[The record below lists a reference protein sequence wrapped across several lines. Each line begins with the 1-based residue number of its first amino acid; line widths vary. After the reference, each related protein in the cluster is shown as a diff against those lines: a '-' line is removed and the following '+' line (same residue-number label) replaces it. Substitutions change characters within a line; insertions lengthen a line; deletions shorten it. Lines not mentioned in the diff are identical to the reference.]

1 MNKEELIDELIS
13 ELCLLHGDGLPHL
26 NSSES
31 LSYISEFFKK
41 RGMYSEGNTVIQNL
55 LEDDKGFSN
64 PALNKV
70 IRYKSVNGEDAE
82 GKVGNLLRRPKEE
95 DAYIKAVATLGGKD
109 SDTYKKAMDDLG
121 GEGQPKRDIEGERE
135 KEDGGSEGEPKGEIE
150 PEKPNAFDPETKGG
164 EAYLKGLPDTDPAKP
179 DDMKDDSEETLSA
192 GGVVYP
198 VGGGYYAD
206 TPDGEPKYRK
216 ATEEGVDV
224 NDFRYILEAEDVVG
238 KKVVKKIAKS
248 KGKSVPMVV
257 MGDTEKEK
265 YKNTKE
271 LTKRNK
277 EKNQKYLNNTK
288 GITSTQNINE
298 IDGTNKENVLNG
310 KEKVPGSPG
319 SAVAEIAI
327 GYGMACLSEND
338 FVMFKADECL
348 RKKLEAT
355 KLGVAYNKTRVRK
368 GALQGSVRE
377 LKKVGKLI
385 EDMGLNPETTTT
397 GHVGGS
403 KDSLANTVKS
413 LRNKGITEVN
423 GIPIDEYKKII
434 LAGGGGDNPTDTMVV
449 VIDQSSGKSFI
460 YHTSNK
466 MTSADQISNGSPS
479 KEIDEIGNIA
489 SKNYD
494 ETQKKELETIQQETK
509 DNIQKH
515 RNDQK
520 EYIRQ
525 QQTKMADD
533 ANNPEIARRAID
545 RLKGVKNAVSA
556 ADDTAK
562 YWKRL
567 TNHKSVR
574 DFAKEKGYDLKNL
587 TPEQE
592 VEVYQHYTKS
602 MQSADPETER
612 RAGGVGDD
620 DIQIIT
626 RLYGVFGKPKKNQE
640 ELTTGNSPNPPV
652 FDEDELNSFYDKQ
665 TDELNNLRERMNNIK
680 EGSGDDAFANRMKK
694 RLHLDIAE
702 GKNPGGIP
710 NDKFETVMGEY
721 PYKDLKQD
729 SDGNLYQ
736 QDKKTKNY
744 YYLVNTDGSLGETPF
759 DGELKDLD
767 VAVVADADTIKKCLG
782 LNEGDSIEDGIEI
795 RVDLYDN
802 RKVIIY
808 DKDDKQ
814 IGFQS
819 ARSKTGPGGP
829 MQDTI
834 AYHPD
839 FQKCLATQ
847 TILMGK

>member
-1 MNKEELIDELIS
+1 MTLSELINEILSEWGCRVDNGMPNPKNPQHLRELRDVLEVMGLSSIKNELI
-13 ELCLLHGDGLPHL
+13 G
-26 NSSES
+26 
-31 LSYISEFFKK
+31 
-41 RGMYSEGNTVIQNL
+41 NL
-55 LEDDKGFSN
+55 LEADDFKN

-70 IRYKSVNGEDAE
+70 ISYKSVNGEDAE

-95 DAYIKAVATLGGKD
+95 DAYKQAVATLGGED

-121 GEGQPKRDIEGERE
+121 SEGQPQKKDDTKE
-135 KEDGGSEGEPKGEIE
+135 KGDKGDAAA
-150 PEKPNAFDPETKGG
+150 EKPQTPNSFDKTTKGG
-164 EAYLKGLPDTDPAKP
+164 TDYLKGLPDTDPAKP
-179 DDMKDDSEETLSA
+179 DSMKDDSEETLSA
-192 GGVVYP
+192 GGVVYS

-206 TPDGEPKYRK
+206 SPGGAPKYRK
-216 ATEEGVDV
+216 ATEESIDAL
-224 NDFRYILEAEDVVG
+224 DFRYILESET
-238 KKVVKKIAKS
+238 KVVKKVADGEGETVS
-248 KGKSVPMVV
+248 LVV
-257 MGDTEKEK
+257 IGDEEKEK
-265 YKNTKE
+265 YKNTTEQIQK
-271 LTKRNK
+271 NK
-277 EKNQKYLNNTK
+277 QKNQRYLNNTK
-288 GITSTQNINE
+288 GITSTQNVNE
-298 IDGTNKENVLNG
+298 IDGPNKENVLNG
-310 KEKVPGSPG
+310 KEKVPGSPS
-319 SAVAEIAI
+319 SAVAEVGV
-327 GYGMACLSEND
+327 GYGMACLSENEFD
-338 FVMFKADECL
+338 VKKADECL
-348 RKKLEAT
+348 QNKLKET
-355 KLGVAYNKTRVRK
+355 KLGEQFNTKELRK
-368 GALQGSVRE
+368 GALQGARRE
-377 LKKVGKLI
+377 LIKVGKLI
-385 EDMGLNPETTTT
+385 EEEGLNAETTTT

-403 KDSLANTVKS
+403 KDSLSNTVKS
-413 LRNKGITEVN
+413 LRDKGVTEVN
-423 GIPIDEYKKII
+423 GIPIDEYEKII

-449 VIDQSSGKSFI
+449 VVDQSSGKSFI

-479 KEIDEIGNIA
+479 KEIDEIGSIA
-489 SKNYD
+489 SENYD
-494 ETQKKELETIQQETK
+494 ETQKKELETAQQETK
-509 DNIQKH
+509 DSIQKH

-520 EYIRQ
+520 EYIRK

-545 RLKGVKNAVSA
+545 RLKGVENPVSTSG
-556 ADDTAK
+556 DK
-562 YWKRL
+562 YWKKL
-567 TNHKSVR
+567 IGHKSVK

-592 VEVYQHYTKS
+592 VEVYQQYTNS
-602 MQSADPETER
+602 MQNADPETER
-612 RAGGVGDD
+612 SAGGVGDD

-626 RLYGVFGKPKKNQE
+626 RLYGVFGNPKRNQE
-640 ELTTGNSPNPPV
+640 EFTTGNPPKEPI

-665 TDELNNLRERMNNIK
+665 TDELNSLREKMNAIK
-680 EGSGDDAFANRMKK
+680 EGSGDAAFSKRMKK

-736 QDKKTKNY
+736 QDKKTKKF
-744 YYLVNTDGSLGETPF
+744 YLVNSDGSLGKTPF
-759 DGELKDLD
+759 DGKLQDLD
-767 VAVVADADTIKKCLG
+767 VAVVADPDTIKKCLG

-808 DKDDKQ
+808 DRDGKQ
-814 IGFQS
+814 VGFQS

-847 TILMGK
+847 TVLMGK

>member
-1 MNKEELIDELIS
+1 MTLSELINEILSEWGCRVDNGMPNPKNPQHLRELRDVLEVMGLSSIKNELI
-13 ELCLLHGDGLPHL
+13 G
-26 NSSES
+26 
-31 LSYISEFFKK
+31 
-41 RGMYSEGNTVIQNL
+41 NL
-55 LEDDKGFSN
+55 LEADDFKN

-70 IRYKSVNGEDAE
+70 IKYKSVNGEDAE

-95 DAYIKAVATLGGKD
+95 DAYKQAVATLGGKD

-121 GEGQPKRDIEGERE
+121 SEGQPE
-135 KEDGGSEGEPKGEIE
+135 KKDDTKEKGDKGDAAA
-150 PEKPNAFDPETKGG
+150 EKPQTPNSFDKTTKGG
-164 EAYLKGLPDTDPAKP
+164 TDYLKGLPDTDPAKP
-179 DDMKDDSEETLSA
+179 DSMKDDSEETLSA
-192 GGVVYP
+192 GGVVYS

-206 TPDGEPKYRK
+206 SPGGAPKYRK
-216 ATEEGVDV
+216 ATEEGIDV
-224 NDFRYILEAEDVVG
+224 LDFRYILESETE
-238 KKVVKKIAKS
+238 VVKKVAGGEGETVS
-248 KGKSVPMVV
+248 LVV
-257 MGDTEKEK
+257 IGDDEKEK
-265 YKNTKE
+265 YKNTTEQIQK
-271 LTKRNK
+271 NK
-277 EKNQKYLNNTK
+277 QKNQRYLNNTK
-288 GITSTQNINE
+288 GITSTQNVNE
-298 IDGTNKENVLNG
+298 IDGPNKENVLNG
-310 KEKVPGSPG
+310 KEKVPGSPS
-319 SAVAEIAI
+319 SAVAEVGV
-327 GYGMACLSEND
+327 GYGMACLSENEFD
-338 FVMFKADECL
+338 VKKADECL
-348 RKKLEAT
+348 QNKLKET
-355 KLGVAYNKTRVRK
+355 KLGEQFNTKELRK
-368 GALQGSVRE
+368 GALQGARRE
-377 LKKVGKLI
+377 LIKVGKLI
-385 EDMGLNPETTTT
+385 EEEGLNAETTTT

-403 KDSLANTVKS
+403 KDSLSNTVKS
-413 LRNKGITEVN
+413 LRDKGVTEVN
-423 GIPIDEYKKII
+423 GIPIDEYEKII

-449 VIDQSSGKSFI
+449 VVDQSSGKSFI

-479 KEIDEIGNIA
+479 KEIDEIGSIA
-489 SKNYD
+489 SENYD
-494 ETQKKELETIQQETK
+494 ETQKKELETAQQETK
-509 DNIQKH
+509 DSIQKH

-520 EYIRQ
+520 EYIRK

-545 RLKGVKNAVSA
+545 RLKGVENPIS
-556 ADDTAK
+556 TAGDG
-562 YWKRL
+562 YWKKL
-567 TNHKSVR
+567 IGHKSVK

-592 VEVYQHYTKS
+592 VEVYQHYTNY

-612 RAGGVGDD
+612 KYGGVGDD

-626 RLYGVFGKPKKNQE
+626 RLYGVFGNPKRNQE
-640 ELTTGNSPNPPV
+640 ELTTGNPPKEPV

-665 TDELNNLRERMNNIK
+665 TDELNSLREKMNAIK
-680 EGSGDDAFANRMKK
+680 EGSGDAAFSKRMKK

-736 QDKKTKNY
+736 QDKKTKKF
-744 YYLVNTDGSLGETPF
+744 YLVNSDGSLGKTPF
-759 DGELKDLD
+759 DGKLQDLD
-767 VAVVADADTIKKCLG
+767 VAVVADSDTIKKCLG

-808 DKDDKQ
+808 DKDGKQ
-814 IGFQS
+814 VGFQS
-819 ARSKTGPGGP
+819 ARSKSGPGGP

-847 TILMGK
+847 TVLMGK

>member
-1 MNKEELIDELIS
+1 MTLSELINEILSEWGCRVDDGMPNPKNPKHLRELVEVLEVMGLSSIKNELI
-13 ELCLLHGDGLPHL
+13 G
-26 NSSES
+26 
-31 LSYISEFFKK
+31 
-41 RGMYSEGNTVIQNL
+41 NL
-55 LEDDKGFSN
+55 LEADTFKN

-70 IRYKSVNGEDAE
+70 ISYKSVNGEDAE

-95 DAYIKAVATLGGKD
+95 DAYKQAVATLGGED

-121 GEGQPKRDIEGERE
+121 SEGQPE
-135 KEDGGSEGEPKGEIE
+135 KKDDTKEKGDKGDDVA
-150 PEKPNAFDPETKGG
+150 EKPQTPNSFDKTTKGG
-164 EAYLKGLPDTDPAKP
+164 TDYLKGLPDTDPAKP
-179 DDMKDDSEETLSA
+179 DSMKDDSEETLSA
-192 GGVVYP
+192 GGVVYS

-206 TPDGEPKYRK
+206 SPGGAPKYRK
-216 ATEEGVDV
+216 ATEEGIDV
-224 NDFRYILEAEDVVG
+224 LDFRYILESETE
-238 KKVVKKIAKS
+238 VVKKVAGGEGETVS
-248 KGKSVPMVV
+248 LVV
-257 MGDTEKEK
+257 IGDEEKEK
-265 YKNTKE
+265 YKNTTEQIQK
-271 LTKRNK
+271 NK
-277 EKNQKYLNNTK
+277 QKNQRYLNNTK
-288 GITSTQNINE
+288 GITSTQNVNE
-298 IDGTNKENVLNG
+298 IDGPNKENVLNG
-310 KEKVPGSPG
+310 KEKVPGSPS
-319 SAVAEIAI
+319 SAVAEVGV
-327 GYGMACLSEND
+327 GYGMACLSENEFD
-338 FVMFKADECL
+338 VKKADECL
-348 RKKLEAT
+348 QNKLKET
-355 KLGVAYNKTRVRK
+355 KLGEQFNTKELRK
-368 GALQGSVRE
+368 GALQGARRE
-377 LKKVGKLI
+377 LIKVGKLI
-385 EDMGLNPETTTT
+385 EEEGLNAETTTT

-403 KDSLANTVKS
+403 KDSLSNTVKS
-413 LRNKGITEVN
+413 LRDKGVTEVN
-423 GIPIDEYKKII
+423 GIPIDEYEKII

-449 VIDQSSGKSFI
+449 VVDQSSGKSFI

-479 KEIDEIGNIA
+479 KEIDEIGSIA
-489 SKNYD
+489 SENYD
-494 ETQKKELETIQQETK
+494 ETQKKELETAQQETK
-509 DNIQKH
+509 DSIQKH

-520 EYIRQ
+520 EYIRK

-545 RLKGVKNAVSA
+545 RLKGVENPVS
-556 ADDTAK
+556 TAGDG
-562 YWKRL
+562 YWKIL
-567 TNHKSVR
+567 IGHKSVK

-592 VEVYQHYTKS
+592 VEVYQHYTNY
-602 MQSADPETER
+602 MQSADPETKR
-612 RAGGVGDD
+612 KDGGVGDD

-626 RLYGVFGKPKKNQE
+626 RLYGAFGNPKRNQE
-640 ELTTGNSPNPPV
+640 ELTTGNPPKEPV

-665 TDELNNLRERMNNIK
+665 TDELNSLREKMNAIK
-680 EGSGDDAFANRMKK
+680 EGSGDAAFSKRMKK

-736 QDKKTKNY
+736 QDKKTKKF
-744 YYLVNTDGSLGETPF
+744 YLVNSDGSLGKTPF
-759 DGELKDLD
+759 DGKLQDLD
-767 VAVVADADTIKKCLG
+767 VAVVADPDTIKKCLG

-808 DKDDKQ
+808 DKDGKQ
-814 IGFQS
+814 VGFQS

-847 TILMGK
+847 TVLMGK

>member
-1 MNKEELIDELIS
+1 MTLSELINEILSEWGCRVDNGMPNPKNPKHLRELRDVLEVMGLSSIKNELI
-13 ELCLLHGDGLPHL
+13 G
-26 NSSES
+26 
-31 LSYISEFFKK
+31 
-41 RGMYSEGNTVIQNL
+41 NL
-55 LEDDKGFSN
+55 LEADDFKN

-70 IRYKSVNGEDAE
+70 ISYKSVNGEDAE

-95 DAYIKAVATLGGKD
+95 DAYKQAVATLGGED

-121 GEGQPKRDIEGERE
+121 GEGQPQKKDDTKE
-135 KEDGGSEGEPKGEIE
+135 KGDKGDAAA
-150 PEKPNAFDPETKGG
+150 EKPQTPNSFDKTTKGG
-164 EAYLKGLPDTDPAKP
+164 TDYLKGLPDTDPAKP
-179 DDMKDDSEETLSA
+179 DSMKDDSEETLSA
-192 GGVVYP
+192 GGVVYS

-206 TPDGEPKYRK
+206 SPGGAPKYRK
-216 ATEEGVDV
+216 ATEEGIDV
-224 NDFRYILEAEDVVG
+224 LDFRYILESETE
-238 KKVVKKIAKS
+238 VVKKVAGGEGETVS
-248 KGKSVPMVV
+248 LVV
-257 MGDTEKEK
+257 IGDEEKEK
-265 YKNTKE
+265 YKNTTEQIQK
-271 LTKRNK
+271 NK
-277 EKNQKYLNNTK
+277 QKNQRYLNNTK
-288 GITSTQNINE
+288 GITSTQNVNE
-298 IDGTNKENVLNG
+298 IDGPNKENVLNG
-310 KEKVPGSPG
+310 KEKVPGSPS
-319 SAVAEIAI
+319 SAVAEVGV
-327 GYGMACLSEND
+327 GYGMACLSENEFD
-338 FVMFKADECL
+338 VKKADECL
-348 RKKLEAT
+348 QNKLKET
-355 KLGVAYNKTRVRK
+355 KLGEQFNTKELRK
-368 GALQGSVRE
+368 GALQGARRE
-377 LKKVGKLI
+377 LIKVGKLI
-385 EDMGLNPETTTT
+385 EEEGLNAETTTT

-403 KDSLANTVKS
+403 KDSLSNTVKS
-413 LRNKGITEVN
+413 LRDKGVTEVN
-423 GIPIDEYKKII
+423 GIPIDEYEKII

-449 VIDQSSGKSFI
+449 VVDQSSGKSFI

-479 KEIDEIGNIA
+479 KEIDEIGSIA
-489 SKNYD
+489 SENYD
-494 ETQKKELETIQQETK
+494 ETQKKELETAQQETK
-509 DNIQKH
+509 DSIQKH

-520 EYIRQ
+520 EYIRK

-545 RLKGVKNAVSA
+545 RLKGVENPIS
-556 ADDTAK
+556 TAGDG
-562 YWKRL
+562 YWKKL
-567 TNHKSVR
+567 IGHKSVK

-592 VEVYQHYTKS
+592 VEVYQHYTNY

-612 RAGGVGDD
+612 KYGGVGDD

-626 RLYGVFGKPKKNQE
+626 RLYGVFGNPKRNQE
-640 ELTTGNSPNPPV
+640 ELTTGNPPKEPV

-665 TDELNNLRERMNNIK
+665 TDELNSLREKMNAIK
-680 EGSGDDAFANRMKK
+680 EGSGDAAFSKRMKK

-736 QDKKTKNY
+736 QDKKTKKF
-744 YYLVNTDGSLGETPF
+744 YLVNSDGSLGKTPF
-759 DGELKDLD
+759 DGKLQDLD
-767 VAVVADADTIKKCLG
+767 VAVVADSDTIKKCLG

-808 DKDDKQ
+808 DKDGKQ
-814 IGFQS
+814 VGFQS
-819 ARSKTGPGGP
+819 ARSKSGPGGP

-847 TILMGK
+847 TVLMGK